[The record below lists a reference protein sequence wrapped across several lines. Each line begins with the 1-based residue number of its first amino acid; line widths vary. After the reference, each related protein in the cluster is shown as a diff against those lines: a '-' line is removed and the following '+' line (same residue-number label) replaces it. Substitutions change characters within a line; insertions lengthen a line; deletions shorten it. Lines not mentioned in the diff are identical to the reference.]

1 MSKTLQ
7 FSIQNEGK
15 LIKIEPVEHV
25 EVLGIFIDQDLSWK
39 KQIKRIKRNAM
50 GKIRNLHRI
59 NFMLPRQQR
68 INLYNAL
75 VSPQFDYGDILWG
88 GANQKELNSLQRI
101 QNFAM
106 KSILGK
112 KRKYSNRKAMKELKF
127 LNLEQRRKIHRTV
140 FLHKALLNI
149 SSQNLHNQISNYLPK
164 FNTRNKS
171 KNNLTIPTHNT
182 AKFERSPLYK
192 MILDW
197 NSTPDTLPKE
207 NVKLHKIHFQKYL
220 INQLLTE

>member
-1 MSKTLQ
+1 
-7 FSIQNEGK
+7 
-15 LIKIEPVEHV
+15 
-25 EVLGIFIDQDLSWK
+25 
-39 KQIKRIKRNAM
+39 
-50 GKIRNLHRI
+50 
-59 NFMLPRQQR
+59 
-68 INLYNAL
+68 
-75 VSPQFDYGDILWG
+75 
-88 GANQKELNSLQRI
+88 
-101 QNFAM
+101 
-106 KSILGK
+106 
-112 KRKYSNRKAMKELKF
+112 MKELKF

-149 SSQNLHNQISNYLPK
+149 SSQNLHYQISNYLPK

-197 NSTPDTLPKE
+197 NSTPDTLPKD
-207 NVKLHKIHFQKYL
+207 NVKLDKIHFQKYL